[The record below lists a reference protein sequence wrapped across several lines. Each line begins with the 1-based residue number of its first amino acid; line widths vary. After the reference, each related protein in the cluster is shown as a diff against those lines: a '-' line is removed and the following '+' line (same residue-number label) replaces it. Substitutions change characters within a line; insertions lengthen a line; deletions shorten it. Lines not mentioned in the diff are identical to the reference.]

1 MSSPARQDLTNV
13 VAGDDY
19 SLTVVI
25 VDDNGTPVNLTGRN
39 YVAQIR
45 QDPTSTNTPNVSFT
59 CTVPTPANGTVELVA
74 SDTAT
79 SALSSTTTYWWSL
92 LEIAG
97 SVETTLIF
105 GRVTVL
111 PQVAKN

>member
-19 SLTVVI
+19 SLQIVI
-25 VDDNGTPVNLTGRN
+25 LDDAGQPVDLTGRN
-39 YVAQIR
+39 YIAQIR
-45 QDPTSTNTPNVSFT
+45 ADPAATNTPECAFT
-59 CTVPTPANGTVELVA
+59 CTVPTPANGTVDLLA
-74 SDTAT
+74 ADTQT
-79 SALSSTTTYWWSL
+79 DNLSPNSAYWWSL

-97 SVETTLIF
+97 AIKTTIVY

-111 PQVAKN
+111 AQIAKE